1 MAVSVSKSTA
11 KLILKAENGQ
21 TQSGKINYINR
32 AYDNLNTSLE
42 NTDIYSIAEKIE
54 SLSKDTFGSISKS
67 VTDVLVQQ

>member
-54 SLSKDTFGSISKS
+54 SLSKDTFGSISKN